1 MPFALRRSTPLVR
14 LGMAAVAACGLGSA
28 AALPPAAHSG
38 GLGEIVRA
46 VCLSAFENEVSQ
58 SGKRAPAG
66 MADYACGC
74 VADRIQGGSSVDAAR
89 STCREATAR
98 RYAI

>member
-1 MPFALRRSTPLVR
+1 MPFDRRHSHPLVR
-14 LGMAAVAACGLGSA
+14 LGMAAVMAGGIGSGA
-28 AALPPAAHSG
+28 VAPTAAHST

-46 VCLSAFENEVSQ
+46 MCLSAFENELTQ

-74 VADRIQGGSSVDAAR
+74 VADRIQDGSSVDAAR
-89 STCREATAR
+89 NTCREATAR
-98 RYAI
+98 RYPI

>member
-1 MPFALRRSTPLVR
+1 MPFDLRPPARLVR
-14 LGMAAVAACGLGSA
+14 LAMASAVVGGLGGA
-28 AALPPAAHSG
+28 VGLPPAARSG

-46 VCLSAFENEVSQ
+46 VCLSAFENEVAQ

-89 STCREATAR
+89 NTCREATAR

>member
-1 MPFALRRSTPLVR
+1 MPNHPPRFHPLVR
-14 LGMAAVAACGLGSA
+14 LGIVAVMACGMGSGAVA
-28 AALPPAAHSG
+28 PTAAHST

-46 VCLSAFENEVSQ
+46 MCLSAFENELAQ

-74 VADRIQGGSSVDAAR
+74 VADRIQDGSSVDAAR
-89 STCREATAR
+89 NTCREATAR
-98 RYAI
+98 RYPI